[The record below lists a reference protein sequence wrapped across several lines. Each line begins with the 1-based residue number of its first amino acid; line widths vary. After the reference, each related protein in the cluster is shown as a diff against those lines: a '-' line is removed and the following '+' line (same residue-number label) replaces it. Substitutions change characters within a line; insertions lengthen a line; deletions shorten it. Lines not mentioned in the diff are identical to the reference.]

1 MCRRIAGDDC
11 RRRTPTSPSHVLAG
25 GAADNQTTTLQ
36 NTVLFSVRF
45 CEYRHPSGK
54 TLFHFSVRF
63 CKYRHPSGGAT
74 EWSGGRGGLTLGVG
88 RRRRE
93 PMIRRDP

>member
-1 MCRRIAGDDC
+1 MIADAA
-11 RRRTPTSPSHVLAG
+11 RQHPPPTRWR
-25 GAADNQTTTLQ
+25 GAQQITKPPRCKTQ
-36 NTVLFSVRF
+36 FYFSVRF
-45 CEYRHPSGK
+45 GKYRHPSGK
-54 TLFHFSVRF
+54 TLFYFSVRF
-63 CKYRHPSGGAT
+63 CKYRHPSGGGT

>member
-1 MCRRIAGDDC
+1 M
-11 RRRTPTSPSHVLAG
+11 LAG

-36 NTVLFSVRF
+36 NTVLFPVGF
-45 CEYRHPSGK
+45 CKYRHPSGK
-54 TLFHFSVRF
+54 TLFYVSVRF
-63 CKYRHPSGGAT
+63 CKYRHPSGGGT
-74 EWSGGRGGLTLGVG
+74 ECSGGRGGLTLGVG